1 MQARSP
7 IRALHIRAAAG
18 LRACLQRGLLIGGIP
33 TFCALAI
40 CFASPATAQVYEL
53 GSDGTLVV
61 RNGGGEV
68 SWDPI
73 DGPAVAAAEDGVSD
87 VVPDHVVTTVG
98 NVPVPGRFSGPLA
111 QAATAAGISPTLL
124 AALVWQESRWNP
136 SAVSVKGA
144 QGLTQLMPATAR
156 ELGVDPR
163 DPVANLHGGARY
175 LRSMLDSFDGDVERA
190 LAAYN
195 AGPGRVRRARGI
207 PRIKETQDYVRSI
220 LNRVGAAS
228 GGSN

>member
-1 MQARSP
+1 VCVAQ
-7 IRALHIRAAAG
+7 
-18 LRACLQRGLLIGGIP
+18 
-33 TFCALAI
+33 
-40 CFASPATAQVYEL
+40 PADAQVYEL
-53 GSDGTLVV
+53 GPDGSLVV
-61 RNGGGEV
+61 RDGGGEV
-68 SWDPI
+68 TWEAV
-73 DGPAVAAAEDGVSD
+73 DGQTVAAAQQNGHV
-87 VVPDHVVTTVG
+87 VVPDEMVTTIG
-98 NVPVPGRFSGPLA
+98 NVPVPGRFSTPLA

-175 LRSMLDSFDGDVERA
+175 LRSMLDSFNGDVERA

-195 AGPGRVRRARGI
+195 AGPGRVRRANGV
-207 PRIKETQDYVRSI
+207 PRIKETQNYVRSI
-220 LNRVGAAS
+220 LNRLGAAS